1 MKISLFIPCYI
12 DQFYPQ
18 VGLSV
23 VRVFERLGHEVDFD
37 AGLVCCG
44 QPAFNAGYW
53 PEARE
58 VANRVVERLSDQE
71 VVVVPSGSCATMVK
85 VFYRELFAGTKQEEI
100 VNQIGLRTF
109 EFSEFLVD
117 KLGVTDL
124 GSRFQGSAT
133 FHDGCHGLRELGVRT
148 QPRTLLQQVQ
158 GLTLIE
164 MEDNTTCCGFG
175 GLFAVKFPMI
185 STAMGETKCGF
196 AARTGADYLI
206 SNDSSCL
213 MHLEGLL
220 KRSGSK
226 MKALHLA
233 EVLANFR

>member
-12 DQFYPQ
+12 DLFYPQ

-23 VRVFERLGHEVDFD
+23 VRVFEHLGHEVDFE
-37 AGLVCCG
+37 ASVVCCG

-53 PEARE
+53 PEAKE
-58 VANRVVERLSDQE
+58 VASKVVERLSDKE
-71 VVVVPSGSCATMVK
+71 VVVVPSGSCATMIR
-85 VFYRELFAGTKQEEI
+85 VFYRELFAGTKQAET
-100 VNQIGLRTF
+100 VDQLALRTF

-117 KLGVTDL
+117 KLEVTDL
-124 GSRFQGSAT
+124 GSQFLASAT

-148 QPRTLLQQVQ
+148 QPRALLQKVKD
-158 GLTLIE
+158 LTLIE
-164 MEDNTTCCGFG
+164 MEDTTTCCGFG

-185 STAMGETKCGF
+185 STAMGETKCGL
-196 AARTGADYLI
+196 AAKTGADYLI

-226 MKALHLA
+226 MRALHLA

>member
-1 MKISLFIPCYI
+1 VKISLFIPCYI
-12 DQFYPQ
+12 DLFYPQ

-23 VRVFERLGHEVDFD
+23 VRVFERLGHDIDFD
-37 AGLVCCG
+37 EGLVCCG

-53 PEARE
+53 PEAKK
-58 VANRVVERLSDQE
+58 VASKVVERLSE
-71 VVVVPSGSCATMVK
+71 KEAVVVPSGSCATMIR
-85 VFYRELFAGTKQEEI
+85 VFYRELFAGSEQEEM
-100 VNQIGLRTF
+100 VNQLALRIF

-117 KLGVTDL
+117 KLGVIDV
-124 GSRFQGSAT
+124 GSRFQASAT

-148 QPRTLLQQVQ
+148 QPRTLLQRVKD
-158 GLTLIE
+158 LTLIE
-164 MEDNTTCCGFG
+164 MEDAATCCGFG

-185 STAMGETKCGF
+185 STAMGETKCGL
-196 AARTGADYLI
+196 AAKTGADYLI

-233 EVLANFR
+233 EVLANFG

>member
-1 MKISLFIPCYI
+1 MKISLFIPCYV
-12 DQFYPQ
+12 DLFYPQ

-23 VRVFERLGHEVDFD
+23 VRVFERLGHAVDFD

-44 QPAFNAGYW
+44 QPAFNAGFW

-58 VANRVVERLSDQE
+58 VANKVIERLSDQE
-71 VVVVPSGSCATMVK
+71 AVVVPSGSCATMIR
-85 VFYRELFAGTKQEEI
+85 VFYRELFAGSKQEET
-100 VNQIGLRTF
+100 VKQLALRTF

-124 GSRFQGSAT
+124 GSRFQASAT

-148 QPRTLLQQVQ
+148 QPRTLLQQVKD
-158 GLTLIE
+158 LTLIE
-164 MEDNTTCCGFG
+164 MEDATTCCGFG

-185 STAMGETKCGF
+185 STAMGETKCGL
-196 AARTGADYLI
+196 AAKTGADYLI

-226 MKALHLA
+226 MRALHLA
-233 EVLANFR
+233 EVLANFH

>member
-12 DQFYPQ
+12 DLFYPQ

-23 VRVFERLGHEVDFD
+23 VRVFEHLGHEVDFE
-37 AGLVCCG
+37 ASVVCCG

-53 PEARE
+53 PEAKE
-58 VANRVVERLSDQE
+58 VASKVVERLSDKE
-71 VVVVPSGSCATMVK
+71 VVVVPSGSCATMIR
-85 VFYRELFAGTKQEEI
+85 VFYRELFAGTKQAET
-100 VNQIGLRTF
+100 VDQLALRTF

-124 GSRFQGSAT
+124 GSQFLASAT

-148 QPRTLLQQVQ
+148 QPRALLQKVKD
-158 GLTLIE
+158 LTLIE
-164 MEDNTTCCGFG
+164 MEDTTTCCGFG

-185 STAMGETKCGF
+185 STAMGETKCGL
-196 AARTGADYLI
+196 AAKTGADYLI

-226 MKALHLA
+226 MRALHLA

>member
-1 MKISLFIPCYI
+1 MKISLFIPCYV
-12 DQFYPQ
+12 DLFYPQ

-23 VRVFERLGHEVDFD
+23 VRVFERLGHAVDFD

-44 QPAFNAGYW
+44 QPAFNAGFW

-58 VANRVVERLSDQE
+58 VANKVVERLSDKE
-71 VVVVPSGSCATMVK
+71 VVVVPSGSCATMIR
-85 VFYRELFAGTKQEEI
+85 VFYRELFAGSKQEET
-100 VNQIGLRTF
+100 VKQLALRTF

-117 KLGVTDL
+117 KLEVTDL
-124 GSRFQGSAT
+124 GSRFQASAT

-148 QPRTLLQQVQ
+148 QPRTLLQQVKD
-158 GLTLIE
+158 LTLIE
-164 MEDNTTCCGFG
+164 MEDATTCCGFG
-175 GLFAVKFPMI
+175 GMFAVKFPMI
-185 STAMGETKCGF
+185 STAMGETKCGL
-196 AARTGADYLI
+196 AAKTGADYLI

-226 MKALHLA
+226 MKALHWA
-233 EVLANFR
+233 EVLANFH

>member
-12 DQFYPQ
+12 DLFYPQ

-23 VRVFERLGHEVDFD
+23 VRVFEHLGHEVDFD
-37 AGLVCCG
+37 GGVVCCG

-53 PEARE
+53 PEAKQ
-58 VANRVVERLSDQE
+58 VASKVVERLSEKE
-71 VVVVPSGSCATMVK
+71 VVVVPSGSCATMIR
-85 VFYRELFAGTKQEEI
+85 VFYRELLAANKQAET
-100 VNQIGLRTF
+100 VNQLARRTY

-117 KLGVTDL
+117 KLGVSDL
-124 GSRFQGSAT
+124 GSQFPGSAT
-133 FHDGCHGLRELGVRT
+133 FHDGCHGMRELGVRT
-148 QPRTLLQQVQ
+148 QPRTLLQQVKD
-158 GLTLIE
+158 LTLIE
-164 MEDNTTCCGFG
+164 MEDTTTCCGFG
-175 GLFAVKFPMI
+175 GLFAIKFPMI
-185 STAMGETKCGF
+185 STAMGETKCGL
-196 AARTGADYLI
+196 ATKTGADYLI

-226 MKALHLA
+226 MRALHLA

>member
-12 DQFYPQ
+12 DLFYPQ

-37 AGLVCCG
+37 AGVVCCG

-53 PEARE
+53 PEAKE
-58 VANRVVERLSDQE
+58 VASKVVEQLSEKE
-71 VVVVPSGSCATMVK
+71 VVVVPSGSCATMIR
-85 VFYRELFAGTKQEEI
+85 VFYRELFVGSKQEET
-100 VNQIGLRTF
+100 VNQLALRTY

-124 GSRFQGSAT
+124 GSRFQASAT
-133 FHDGCHGLRELGVRT
+133 FHDGCHGLRELGVRS
-148 QPRTLLQQVQ
+148 QPRTLLKQVKD
-158 GLTLIE
+158 LTLIE
-164 MEDNTTCCGFG
+164 MEDTTTCCGFG
-175 GLFAVKFPMI
+175 GLFAIKFPMI

-196 AARTGADYLI
+196 VTKTGADYLI

-213 MHLEGLL
+213 MQLEGLL

-226 MKALHLA
+226 MKTLHLA

>member
-1 MKISLFIPCYI
+1 VKISLFIPCYI
-12 DQFYPQ
+12 DLFYPQ

-23 VRVFERLGHEVDFD
+23 VRVFEHLGHEVDFE
-37 AGLVCCG
+37 ASVVCCG

-53 PEARE
+53 PEAKE
-58 VANRVVERLSDQE
+58 VASKVVERLSDKE
-71 VVVVPSGSCATMVK
+71 VVVVPSGSCATMIR
-85 VFYRELFAGTKQEEI
+85 VFYRELFAGTKQAET
-100 VNQIGLRTF
+100 VDQLALRTF

-117 KLGVTDL
+117 KLEVTDL
-124 GSRFQGSAT
+124 GSQFLASAT

-148 QPRTLLQQVQ
+148 QPRALLQKVKD
-158 GLTLIE
+158 LTLIE
-164 MEDNTTCCGFG
+164 MEDTTTCCGFG

-185 STAMGETKCGF
+185 STAMGETKCGL
-196 AARTGADYLI
+196 AAKTGADYLI

-226 MKALHLA
+226 MRALHLA

>member
-1 MKISLFIPCYI
+1 VKISLFIPCYI
-12 DQFYPQ
+12 DLFYPQ

-23 VRVFERLGHEVDFD
+23 VRVFEHLGHEVDFD
-37 AGLVCCG
+37 PHLVCCG
-44 QPAFNAGYW
+44 QPAFNAGFW
-53 PEARE
+53 PAARE
-58 VANRVVERLSDQE
+58 VANKVVERLSDKE
-71 VVVVPSGSCATMVK
+71 VVVVPSGSCAAMIR
-85 VFYRELFAGTKQEEI
+85 VFYRELFAGSKQEET
-100 VNQIGLRTF
+100 VNQLALRIF

-124 GSRFQGSAT
+124 GSRFQASAT

-148 QPRTLLQQVQ
+148 QPRTLLRQVKD
-158 GLTLIE
+158 LNLIE
-164 MEDNTTCCGFG
+164 MEDTTTCCGFG

-185 STAMGETKCGF
+185 STAMGETKC
-196 AARTGADYLI
+196 ALATKTGTDYLI

-226 MKALHLA
+226 IQARHLA
-233 EVLANFR
+233 EVLTNFR

>member
-1 MKISLFIPCYI
+1 MRISLFIPCYI
-12 DQFYPQ
+12 DQFYPG

-23 VRVFERLGHEVDFD
+23 VRVLERLGHQVEFD
-37 AGLVCCG
+37 EELVCCG

-53 PEARE
+53 PEAKSIGAK
-58 VANRVVERLSDQE
+58 VLQRLAGAE
-71 VVVVPSGSCATMVK
+71 AVIVPSGSCTTMLR
-85 VFYRELFAGTKQEEI
+85 VFYRQLFAGDPNEAAARELAGK
-100 VNQIGLRTF
+100 TF

-124 GSRFQGSAT
+124 GSRLRGTAT
-133 FHDGCHGLRELGVRT
+133 FHDGCHGLRELGVQA
-148 QPRTLLQQVQ
+148 QPRKLLQNVRE
-158 GLTLIE
+158 LTLVE
-164 MEDNTTCCGFG
+164 MEDATTCCGFG

-185 STAMGETKCGF
+185 STAMGETKC
-196 AARTGADYLI
+196 ALASKTGADYLI

-220 KRSGSK
+220 NRSGSK
-226 MKALHLA
+226 LKTLHLA

>member
-12 DQFYPQ
+12 DLFYPQ

-23 VRVFERLGHEVDFD
+23 VRVLEHLGHDVDFD
-37 AGLVCCG
+37 GGVVCCG

-53 PEARE
+53 PEAKQ
-58 VANRVVERLSDQE
+58 VASKVVERLSEKE
-71 VVVVPSGSCATMVK
+71 VVVVPSGSCATMIR
-85 VFYRELFAGTKQEEI
+85 VFYRELFAGSQQAET
-100 VNQIGLRTF
+100 VNQLGRRTY

-117 KLGVTDL
+117 KLGVANL
-124 GSRFQGSAT
+124 GSQFHASAT
-133 FHDGCHGLRELGVRT
+133 FHDGCHGMRELGVRT
-148 QPRTLLQQVQ
+148 QPRALLQQVKD
-158 GLTLIE
+158 LTLVE
-164 MEDNTTCCGFG
+164 MEDTTTCCGFG

-185 STAMGETKCGF
+185 STAMGETKCGL
-196 AARTGADYLI
+196 ATNTGADYLI

>member
-1 MKISLFIPCYI
+1 VRISLFIPCYI
-12 DQFYPQ
+12 DQFYPG

-23 VRVFERLGHEVDFD
+23 VRVLERLGHQVEFD
-37 AGLVCCG
+37 DELVCCG

-53 PEARE
+53 PEAKSIA
-58 VANRVVERLSDQE
+58 VKVLQRLAGAE
-71 VVVVPSGSCATMVK
+71 AVIVPSGSCATMLR
-85 VFYRELFAGTKQEEI
+85 VFYRELFAGDPNEAAARELGHK
-100 VNQIGLRTF
+100 TF

-124 GSRFQGSAT
+124 GSRFRGTAT

-148 QPRTLLQQVQ
+148 QPRKLLQNVRE
-158 GLTLIE
+158 LTLVE
-164 MEDNTTCCGFG
+164 MEDATTCCGFG

-185 STAMGETKCGF
+185 STAMGETKC
-196 AARTGADYLI
+196 ALASKTGADYLI

-213 MHLEGLL
+213 MHLEGML

-226 MKALHLA
+226 LKTLHLA
-233 EVLANFR
+233 EVLANFH

>member
-1 MKISLFIPCYI
+1 VKISLFIPCYI
-12 DQFYPQ
+12 DLFYPQ

-23 VRVFERLGHEVDFD
+23 VRVFEHLGHEVDFD
-37 AGLVCCG
+37 SHLVCCG
-44 QPAFNAGYW
+44 QPAFNAGFW
-53 PEARE
+53 PAARE
-58 VANRVVERLSDQE
+58 VANKVIERLSDKE
-71 VVVVPSGSCATMVK
+71 VVVVPSGSCATMIR
-85 VFYRELFAGTKQEEI
+85 VFYRELFAGSKQEET
-100 VNQIGLRTF
+100 VNQIALRIF

-124 GSRFQGSAT
+124 GSRFRASAT

-148 QPRTLLQQVQ
+148 QPRTLLRQVKD
-158 GLTLIE
+158 LNLIE
-164 MEDNTTCCGFG
+164 MEDTTTCCGFG

-185 STAMGETKCGF
+185 STAMGETKC
-196 AARTGADYLI
+196 ALATKTGADYLI

-233 EVLANFR
+233 EVLANFH

>member
-12 DQFYPQ
+12 DLFYPQ

-23 VRVFERLGHEVDFD
+23 VRVFERLGHAVDFD
-37 AGLVCCG
+37 PCLVCCG
-44 QPAFNAGYW
+44 QPAFNAGFW

-58 VANRVVERLSDQE
+58 VASKVVERLSDQE
-71 VVVVPSGSCATMVK
+71 VVVVPSGSCATMIR
-85 VFYRELFAGTKQEEI
+85 VFYRELFAGTEQEET
-100 VNQIGLRTF
+100 VNQLARRTF

-124 GSRFQGSAT
+124 GSRFPASTT

-148 QPRTLLQQVQ
+148 QPRTLLQQVKD
-158 GLTLIE
+158 LTLIE
-164 MEDNTTCCGFG
+164 MEDATTCCGFG

-185 STAMGETKCGF
+185 STAMGETKCGL
-196 AARTGADYLI
+196 AAKTGADYLI

-213 MHLEGLL
+213 MH
-220 KRSGSK
+220 RSEERRVGK
-226 MKALHLA
+226 
-233 EVLANFR
+233 EC

>member
-1 MKISLFIPCYI
+1 VKISLFIPCYI
-12 DQFYPQ
+12 DLFYPQ

-23 VRVFERLGHEVDFD
+23 VRVFERLGHDIDFD
-37 AGLVCCG
+37 EGLVCCG

-53 PEARE
+53 PEAKK
-58 VANRVVERLSDQE
+58 VASKVVERLSEKE
-71 VVVVPSGSCATMVK
+71 VVVVPSGSCATMIR
-85 VFYRELFAGTKQEEI
+85 VFYRELFAGSEQGET
-100 VNQIGLRTF
+100 VNQLALRIF

-117 KLGVTDL
+117 KLGVIDV
-124 GSRFQGSAT
+124 GSRFHASAT

-148 QPRTLLQQVQ
+148 QPRTLLQQVKD
-158 GLTLIE
+158 LTLIE
-164 MEDNTTCCGFG
+164 MEDAATCCGFG

-185 STAMGETKCGF
+185 STAMGETKCGL
-196 AARTGADYLI
+196 AAKTGADYLI

-226 MKALHLA
+226 MKALHIA
-233 EVLANFR
+233 EVLANFS

>member
-1 MKISLFIPCYI
+1 MRICLFVPCYI
-12 DQFYPQ
+12 DQCYPQ
-18 VGLSV
+18 VGTSV
-23 VRVFERLGHEVDFD
+23 VRVLERLGHQIDFD
-37 AGLVCCG
+37 EGVVCCG
-44 QPAFNAGYW
+44 QPAFNAGFW
-53 PEARE
+53 PEART
-58 VANRVVERLSDQE
+58 VTTRVVQRLSGSE
-71 VVVVPSGSCATMVK
+71 AVVVPSGSCATMIR
-85 VFYRELFAGTKQEEI
+85 VFYRELFAGQTEEET
-100 VNQIGLRTF
+100 VNELARKTF

-124 GSRFQGSAT
+124 GSRFPGSAT

-148 QPRTLLQQVQ
+148 QPRELLRQVKDLTLL
-158 GLTLIE
+158 E
-164 MEDNTTCCGFG
+164 MEDTTTCCGFG

-185 STAMGETKCGF
+185 STAMGETKCAL
-196 AARTGADYLI
+196 AAKTGADYLI

-213 MHLEGLL
+213 MQLEGLL

>member
-12 DQFYPQ
+12 DLFYPQ

-23 VRVFERLGHEVDFD
+23 VRIFEHLGHEIDFD
-37 AGLVCCG
+37 EGMVCCG

-53 PEARE
+53 PEAKE
-58 VANRVVERLSDQE
+58 VASKVVERLSDKE
-71 VVVVPSGSCATMVK
+71 IVVVPSGSCATMIR
-85 VFYRELFAGTKQEEI
+85 VFYRELFAGSRQEET
-100 VNQIGLRTF
+100 VKQLALRTY

-117 KLGVTDL
+117 KLGVIDL
-124 GSRFQGSAT
+124 GSRFQASAT

-148 QPRTLLQQVQ
+148 QPRALLQQVKD
-158 GLTLIE
+158 LSLIE
-164 MEDNTTCCGFG
+164 MEDPTTCCGFG

-185 STAMGETKCGF
+185 STAMGETKCGL
-196 AARTGADYLI
+196 AAKTGADYLI

>member
-1 MKISLFIPCYI
+1 MRISLFIPCYI
-12 DQFYPQ
+12 DQFYPG

-23 VRVFERLGHEVDFD
+23 VRVLERLGHKVEFD
-37 AGLVCCG
+37 DELVCCG

-53 PEARE
+53 PEAKSIA
-58 VANRVVERLSDQE
+58 VKVLHRLAGAE
-71 VVVVPSGSCATMVK
+71 AVVVPSGSCATMLR
-85 VFYRELFAGTKQEEI
+85 VFYRELFAGDPQEAAAREL
-100 VNQIGLRTF
+100 GSKTF

-124 GSRFQGSAT
+124 GSRFRGTAT
-133 FHDGCHGLRELGVRT
+133 FHDGCHGLRELGVQS
-148 QPRTLLQQVQ
+148 QPRRLLENVRE
-158 GLTLIE
+158 LTLVE
-164 MEDNTTCCGFG
+164 MEDVTTCCGFG

-185 STAMGETKCGF
+185 STAMGETKCSL
-196 AARTGADYLI
+196 ASNTGADYLI

-226 MKALHLA
+226 LRTLHLA

>member
-1 MKISLFIPCYI
+1 MRISLFIPCYI

-23 VRVFERLGHEVDFD
+23 VRVLERLGHQVHFD
-37 AGLVCCG
+37 ESVVCCG

-53 PEARE
+53 NEARE
-58 VANRVVERLSDQE
+58 VAAKVVQRLSGSE
-71 VVVVPSGSCATMVK
+71 VVVVPSGSCATMLR
-85 VFYRELFAGTKQEEI
+85 VFYRELFAGQPGEEEAARL
-100 VNQIGLRTF
+100 GLRTF

-117 KLGVTDL
+117 KLGVTEL
-124 GSRFQGSAT
+124 GSRFPGTAT

-148 QPRTLLQQVQ
+148 QPRALLQRVKD
-158 GLTLIE
+158 LTLME
-164 MEDNTTCCGFG
+164 MEDSTVCCGFG
-175 GLFAVKFPMI
+175 GLFSVKFPMI
-185 STAMGETKCGF
+185 STAMGETKCTL
-196 AARTGADYLI
+196 ASKTGADYLI

-233 EVLANFR
+233 EVLANFH

>member
-12 DQFYPQ
+12 DLFYPQ

-37 AGLVCCG
+37 EAVVCCG

-58 VANRVVERLSDQE
+58 VASKVVEQLSEKE
-71 VVVVPSGSCATMVK
+71 VVVVPSGSCATMIR
-85 VFYRELFAGTKQEEI
+85 VFYRELFAGSKQEET
-100 VNQIGLRTF
+100 VNQLALRTY

-133 FHDGCHGLRELGVRT
+133 FHDGCHGLRELGVRS
-148 QPRTLLQQVQ
+148 QPRTLLKQVKD
-158 GLTLIE
+158 LTLIE
-164 MEDNTTCCGFG
+164 MEDTTTCCGFG

-185 STAMGETKCGF
+185 STAMGETKCGW
-196 AARTGADYLI
+196 ATKTGADYLI

-213 MHLEGLL
+213 MQLEGLL

-226 MKALHLA
+226 MKTLHLA

>member
-1 MKISLFIPCYI
+1 
-12 DQFYPQ
+12 
-18 VGLSV
+18 
-23 VRVFERLGHEVDFD
+23 
-37 AGLVCCG
+37 
-44 QPAFNAGYW
+44 
-53 PEARE
+53 
-58 VANRVVERLSDQE
+58 
-71 VVVVPSGSCATMVK
+71 MVK

-196 AARTGADYLI
+196 AAKTGADYLI